1 MYTAKRLLHN
11 NLVTVLVV
19 PAPRDDY
26 NQNYFTRAHFDV
38 LYPLM
43 EAFSLVTYDFS
54 NPQRPGANS
63 PLYWNRDTIE
73 RLCPSNSPD
82 YQERRKKILLGLNMY
97 GNDYT
102 LEGGSSGAI
111 IGTQFLDLLK
121 NFKGRLIHDE
131 HDEENFFEIK

>member
-1 MYTAKRLLHN
+1 MI
-11 NLVTVLVV
+11 LVV

-26 NQNYFTRAHFDV
+26 NQYFFTQSHFDY
-38 LYPLM
+38 LYPLID
-43 EAFSLVTYDFS
+43 AFSLVTYDFS

-63 PLYWNRDTIE
+63 PLYWNRNTIE
-73 RLCPSNSPD
+73 RLCPTGTPN
-82 YQERRKKILLGLNMY
+82 YLERRKKLLLGLNMY

-111 IGTQFLDLLK
+111 LGSQFLELLK
-121 NFKGRLIHDE
+121 SYKGRLIHDE